1 MVKYS
6 MQNDDPAFEHSIF
19 ASNDPG
25 LTISVVV
32 PTCNAARWIGELL
45 RQLNRQTRK
54 PDEILVVDSASE
66 DATAETARSFFGVRV
81 IEIDRARFDHGETRD
96 MALRESAGDVI
107 FFLTQDAVLQNKR
120 YIEEMLIAL
129 SAPRV
134 ACVCGRQI
142 ARSDAP
148 LYEKLT
154 REFNYPEKSFVRDAE
169 SIETM
174 GIKAFFLS
182 DVCSAYRRDAYLAV
196 GGFDYPIATNED
208 MLIAAKFLH
217 AGYRIAYCAE
227 AAVYHSHA
235 FTLKEEYRRNYKIA
249 LTLEQYRERLD
260 YVGASREGLR
270 LVRYVLRGLLRQG
283 ALLQSVRFCLLCAAK
298 WAGNRA
304 GKRRQQAA
312 TARWLA

>member
-1 MVKYS
+1 
-6 MQNDDPAFEHSIF
+6 MQKIEFAFDSDSIKL
-19 ASNDPG
+19 NDPG

-32 PTCNAARWIGELL
+32 PTCNAARWIGGLL
-45 RQLNRQTRK
+45 RQLDRQTRK
-54 PDEILVVDSASE
+54 PDEILVVDSASDDTTVE
-66 DATAETARSFFGVRV
+66 IARSVSGVRV
-81 IEIDRARFDHGETRD
+81 IEIDRACFDHGKTRD
-96 MALRESAGDVI
+96 MALRESAGDAV
-107 FFLTQDAVLQNKR
+107 FFLTQDAVLRDDR
-120 YIEEMLIAL
+120 YIEEMLRAL

-142 ARSDAP
+142 AQSGAP

-154 REFNYPEKSFVRDAE
+154 REFNYPKVSFVRGAE

-182 DVCSAYRRDAYLAV
+182 DVCSAYHRDAYLAV

-227 AAVYHSHA
+227 AAVFHSHA

-260 YVGASREGLR
+260 NVGATQEGFR

-283 ALLQSVRFCLLCAAK
+283 ALLQGIRFCLLCAAK

-304 GKRRQQAA
+304 GIRNQKK
-312 TARWLA
+312 ARL